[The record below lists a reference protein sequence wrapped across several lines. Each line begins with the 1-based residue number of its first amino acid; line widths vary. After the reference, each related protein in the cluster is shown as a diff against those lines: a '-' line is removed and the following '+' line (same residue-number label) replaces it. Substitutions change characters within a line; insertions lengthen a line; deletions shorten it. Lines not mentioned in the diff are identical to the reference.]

1 MSVKVSISL
10 FVLSCLLF
18 SCSNKQN
25 QLPPP
30 QARKIIKELTIHG
43 DTRIDNYYWLND
55 KENPDVIHY
64 LTAENEYTEAMLKHT
79 NNFQQKLFNEI
90 VGRIKQTDESV
101 PYKKNGYFY
110 YQRFEEGKE
119 YPIYCRKAGTMEAD
133 EEVILNVN
141 ELAEGHN
148 FYQVSSLQISSN
160 NQLLAFGVDDV
171 GRRKYSIHF
180 KNLATGKILKDKIK
194 NTTGSAAWANDNS
207 TVFYTIKDE
216 TLRPYKIL
224 RHRLGS
230 ENDLEVYH
238 EQDSTFSVSVFKS
251 KSEKYLFIGSFHT
264 LSTEYLFSD
273 ADQPDGK
280 FKIVQ
285 PREKDLEYQVDH
297 YQEKFYIRTNWQAKN
312 YRLMETPVNKTN
324 KRNWTDVIGHRDDV
338 LLETMELFKDFL
350 VLQERKAGLTQL
362 RIIRWKDMS
371 DYYLDFGEP
380 AYVAYISTNPEFDSD
395 VLRYGYTSL
404 TTPNSTFDYNM
415 NTMKKKLLK
424 QQEVVGDFTST
435 QYQTERLF
443 AEARDGTKIP
453 ISLVYKKDQKKKDMP
468 LLLYGYGSYG
478 YSMEPYFSSVR
489 LSLLDRGFVYAIAHI
504 RGGQEMGRWWYE
516 DGKLL
521 KKKNTFTDF
530 IDCGKYLVESNYTSP
545 EKLFAEGGSAGGLL
559 VGAVMNMQ
567 PDLFKGIIAGVPFVD
582 VVTTML
588 DESIPLTTG
597 EYDEWG
603 NPNEKSYYNYMLSY
617 SPYDNVEAKD
627 YPALLVTTS
636 LHDSQVQYY
645 EPAKWVA
652 KLRELKTDN
661 NLLLLKTDMEAG
673 HGGKSGRFKRYHDT
687 ALEYAFMLDQ
697 LGIKD

>member
-1 MSVKVSISL
+1 MSVRLSVPL
-10 FVLSCLLF
+10 LVLTCFIF
-18 SCSNKQN
+18 SCSSKQN
-25 QLPPP
+25 QISPP
-30 QARKIIKELTIHG
+30 QARKIIKELTAHG

-55 KENPDVIHY
+55 KENPEVIDY
-64 LTAENEYTEAMLKHT
+64 LTAENEYTEAMLEHT
-79 NNFQQKLFNEI
+79 NKFQQKLFNEI

-110 YQRFEEGKE
+110 YQRYEAEKE
-119 YPIYCRKAGTMEAD
+119 YPIYCRKAGSMEAD

-148 FYQVSSLQISSN
+148 FYQVSSLQISRN

-180 KNLATGKILKDKIK
+180 KNLATGEILIDTIE
-194 NTTGSAAWANDNS
+194 NTTGSAVWANDNT

-216 TLRPYKIL
+216 TLRPYKVF
-224 RHRLGS
+224 RHRLGGN
-230 ENDLEVYH
+230 NDIEVYH
-238 EQDSTFSVSVFKS
+238 EQDSTFSAYVFKT
-251 KSEKYLFIGSFHT
+251 KSEKYLFIGTFHT
-264 LSTEYLFSD
+264 LSSEYHFLD

-280 FKIVQ
+280 FRIVQ

-297 YQEKFYIRTNWQAKN
+297 YQDKLYIRTNWQAKN
-312 YRLMETPVNKTN
+312 YRIMETPINKTN
-324 KRNWTDVIGHRDDV
+324 KKNWTNVIGHRDEV
-338 LLETMELFKDFL
+338 LLENMELFKEFL
-350 VLQERKAGLTQL
+350 VLQERKEGLTQL
-362 RIIRWKDMS
+362 RIIKWKDMS

-380 AYVAYISTNPEFDSD
+380 TYVAYISTNPEFDSD

-404 TTPNSTFDYNM
+404 TTPKSTFDYNM
-415 NTMKKKLLK
+415 KNMKKKLLK
-424 QQEVVGDFTST
+424 QQEVVGDFTSAE
-435 QYQTERLF
+435 YQTERIF
-443 AEARDGTKIP
+443 TEARDGTKIP
-453 ISLVYKKDQKKKDMP
+453 ISLVYKKNMKKTDMP
-468 LLLYGYGSYG
+468 LLLYAYGSYG
-478 YSMEPYFSSVR
+478 YSMDPYFSSVR

-530 IDCGKYLVESNYTSP
+530 IDCGKHLVKTKYTSP
-545 EKLFAEGGSAGGLL
+545 EKLFAAGGSAGGLL

-567 PDLFKGIIAGVPFVD
+567 PDLFKGIFAGVPFVD

-588 DESIPLTTG
+588 DESIPLTTS

-603 NPNEKSYYNYMLSY
+603 NPNEKSYYDYMLSY
-617 SPYDNVEAKD
+617 SPYDNVETKD

-636 LHDSQVQYY
+636 LHDSQVQYF

-673 HGGKSGRFKRYHDT
+673 HSGKSGRFKRYHNT
-687 ALEYAFMLDQ
+687 ALEYAFILDQ